1 MSEKGNCATMKRL
14 FLLALLTAAVVI
26 SSPAK
31 DAINASVTPVSGS
44 APIVVNNGNPYSN
57 GTFAVGTIQLFYT
70 VKAFQFPSGQFAT
83 FQVGLRDQN
92 ETQNPTTVYP
102 VTLNLV
108 QTGSSNLTLTPV
120 PASFNVTGTGWT
132 SSSMVTVSI
141 PSAVAQDPSL
151 NIDGTDLVGNLQLET
166 SPQGAHLDTATTI
179 QVHIKLIHPTACLRF
194 FDSITDEAFT
204 TTVTS
209 TVVNLGGHPQKV
221 VATTPFGQ
229 FSDNLLVV
237 NTCGVSESFDI
248 KAGLNSDFETTPHGN
263 PGNAVFT
270 YFTSGYVDPNSFNI
284 AGFGTSTPEG
294 EQLCLTG
301 ISVSAGD
308 TFLMAVHM
316 GIDKGMLPS
325 QLPSSNSFMF
335 SGGLY
340 ASGSSCSGT
349 PDSLATPNPVS
360 ASLSFTTSQ

>member
-1 MSEKGNCATMKRL
+1 MKRP
-14 FLLALLTAAVVI
+14 FLLPLLTAAVVI

-31 DAINASVTPVSGS
+31 DAINASVTPVSGPT
-44 APIVVNNGNPYSN
+44 PIVLNNGNPYSN

-92 ETQNPTTVYP
+92 ETQNPTTMYP

-108 QTGSSNLTLTPV
+108 QTGSANLTLTPV
-120 PASFNVTGTGWT
+120 PASFNVTGTGWSG
-132 SSSMVTVSI
+132 SSLVTVSI

-151 NIDGTDLVGNLQLET
+151 NVDGTDLVGNLQLET
-166 SPQGAHLDTATTI
+166 SPQGAHLDTVTTI
-179 QVHIKLIHPTACLRF
+179 QVHIKLIHPTACLRL
-194 FDSITDEAFT
+194 FDFVTDEAFT

-209 TVVNLGGHPQKV
+209 TLVQLGGHPLKV
-221 VATTPFGQ
+221 VATNPFGQ

-248 KAGLNSDFETTPHGN
+248 KAGLDGDFQTTPHGN

-270 YFTSGYVDPNSFNI
+270 YLTSGYVDPNSFNVS
-284 AGFGTSTPEG
+284 GFGTGTPEG

-301 ISVSAGD
+301 ISVPAGD
-308 TFLMAVHM
+308 AFLMTVHM
-316 GIDKGMLPS
+316 GIDKGMSPS
-325 QLPSSNSFMF
+325 LLPSSNTFTF

-340 ASGSSCSGT
+340 AAGSACSGT

-360 ASLSFTTSQ
+360 TSLSFATSQ